1 MIFSRTISPTRFK
14 DSTARV
20 NKLMDSFILM
30 VTGISL
36 RFGGGKSLRRQ
47 QTFLYYEIVLE
58 GDSPKM

>member
-1 MIFSRTISPTRFK
+1 
-14 DSTARV
+14 
-20 NKLMDSFILM
+20 MDSFILM